1 MGLAVIWGVNFPLIK
16 IALDVVPPLAF
27 NALRFPLAALA
38 LWLVVR
44 TRRSPSRP
52 RRGDLVGIAALGV
65 LGHVIYQGLFI
76 LGVDR
81 TSAGNASLVL
91 ATSPAWTV
99 ALSALTR
106 QERVDR
112 GVWAGVAMTMAGMTL
127 VVLGGAGLAFGRSTL
142 AGDVLMM
149 GAAMAWAA
157 YTVGSRPLVQRYGP
171 MPVTAWTLWIGTLGV
186 MALGLPEL
194 GRVDLTVLDVG
205 FWAIVVYSGV
215 LSISVA
221 YALWNRG
228 VKRLGNS
235 RTAVYANLVPV
246 VALLTAWAALG
257 ERPTP
262 LQIAGAVVILAGL
275 RMTRRR

>member
-1 MGLAVIWGVNFPLIK
+1 MFLAVIWGVNFPLIK

-44 TRRSPSRP
+44 GTGSVVRP
-52 RRGDLVGIAALGV
+52 QRKDLLGILALGV

-91 ATSPAWTV
+91 STSPAWTV

-106 QERVDR
+106 QEGVDR
-112 GVWAGVAMTMAGMTL
+112 AVWGGVALTLAGMTL
-127 VVLGGAGLAFGRSTL
+127 VVIGGAGLSFGRSTL
-142 AGDVLMM
+142 TGDLLMM
-149 GAAMAWAA
+149 LAAMAWAA
-157 YTVGSRPLVQRYGP
+157 YTVGSRPLVQRYGA

-186 MALGLPEL
+186 LALGLPSL
-194 GRVDLTVLDVG
+194 ARVDLPALDPG
-205 FWAIVVYSGV
+205 IWAIALYSGV

-221 YALWNRG
+221 YALWNKG

-246 VALLTAWAALG
+246 VALLTAWAVLG

-262 LQIAGAVVILAGL
+262 LQIAGAVVILMGL
-275 RMTRRR
+275 RLTRRR